1 VKRTP
6 DHTLT
11 AVLHRHLLVV
21 KLGELLEKLRRLD
34 VVQSPAKRKTVSL
47 FSMFV
52 PPFVPS
58 LSGKTDR
65 LRRQKRRFCAIL
77 YSKRSFH
84 QDRLG
89 ANTGKALKKREAFFA
104 PVLANP
110 RLFLHLI
117 RVIQP
122 PGA

>member
-1 VKRTP
+1 MLQQLVVWPVPLHVVRLLVLLLSLAPRLAPRTAAADVKRRVKRTP
-6 DHTLT
+6 DHTLA

-58 LSGKTDR
+58 LSW
-65 LRRQKRRFCAIL
+65 
-77 YSKRSFH
+77 
-84 QDRLG
+84 
-89 ANTGKALKKREAFFA
+89 
-104 PVLANP
+104 
-110 RLFLHLI
+110 
-117 RVIQP
+117 
-122 PGA
+122 